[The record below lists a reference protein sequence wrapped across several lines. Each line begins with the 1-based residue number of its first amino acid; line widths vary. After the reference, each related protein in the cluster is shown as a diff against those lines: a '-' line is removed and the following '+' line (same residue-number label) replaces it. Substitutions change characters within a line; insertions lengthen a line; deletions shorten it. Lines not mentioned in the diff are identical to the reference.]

1 MFQQE
6 TGSRQLLSQAKLS
19 FEKGDFSASFKESRE
34 ILTRFPQ
41 KYGDQALY
49 IMGLIYADPE
59 YLYAKYEISIY
70 YFDRLVKEYP
80 KSALKSEAKIW
91 IGLLNQNMDYATR
104 VDNNNDQITSLKN
117 ELSSQKK
124 QINNL
129 LNQIKQL
136 KEIDLGI
143 EEKKE
148 RPYLKSDN
156 NTMSHFKGKILV
168 VDDDRNILEV
178 IKMRLV
184 SGGYQVTTTGNA
196 KEALNLAEQ
205 ARFDLL
211 VLDLKLD
218 EGDGISLMEDFH
230 QTNPNIPV
238 IILTAYG
245 TIKSAVNA
253 MKKGAYGYLT
263 KPFEGHELLLQI
275 DNCLEKKRLS
285 QEVESLRQLVKKK
298 YGFDNIIGKSEK
310 MKKVFEQVTLAAAT
324 DSNVYIEGKSGTGK
338 ELIAK
343 NLHVASNRK
352 DGPFIAVNCA
362 AIPDTLMESELF
374 GYEKGAFTGANKDKR
389 GLFAEASGGTFFL
402 DEISEM
408 SLSMQAKILRALEE
422 KEFYPV
428 GSRQTIKVDARIIAA
443 SNKNLEQEVEKG
455 LFREDL
461 FYRIHVIPIKLPPL
475 QERKEDIPLLSRHFL
490 QKYSK
495 EMGKD
500 VNGFSI
506 NAMQKLISYPWPGNI
521 RELENTIECAVAMTK
536 RNIIT
541 QDFILPSQE
550 SNPEGLISFKDAKE
564 NFEKNYLIQLF
575 ELTRGNVSK
584 AAKLAGKY
592 RADVY
597 ELIKK
602 YNLKITDFRNK

>member
-1 MFQQE
+1 M
-6 TGSRQLLSQAKLS
+6 
-19 FEKGDFSASFKESRE
+19 
-34 ILTRFPQ
+34 
-41 KYGDQALY
+41 
-49 IMGLIYADPE
+49 
-59 YLYAKYEISIY
+59 
-70 YFDRLVKEYP
+70 
-80 KSALKSEAKIW
+80 
-91 IGLLNQNMDYATR
+91 
-104 VDNNNDQITSLKN
+104 ND
-117 ELSSQKK
+117 
-124 QINNL
+124 
-129 LNQIKQL
+129 
-136 KEIDLGI
+136 
-143 EEKKE
+143 
-148 RPYLKSDN
+148 
-156 NTMSHFKGKILV
+156 FKGKILV
-168 VDDDRNILEV
+168 VDDDRNILQV

-184 SGGYQVTTTGNA
+184 SGGYHVTTTGNA
-196 KEALNLAEQ
+196 KEAVTLAEQ
-205 ARFDLL
+205 EPFDLL

-218 EGDGISLMEDFH
+218 EEDGISLMEDIH
-230 QTNPNIPV
+230 QINPNIPV

-285 QEVESLRQLVKKK
+285 REVMTLRQLVKKK

-310 MKKVFEQVTLAAAT
+310 MKKVFEQVTLAAET

-343 NLHVASNRK
+343 TLHVASNRK
-352 DGPFIAVNCA
+352 DGPFIALNCA

-374 GYEKGAFTGANKDKR
+374 GYEKGAFTGANKDKK

-408 SLSMQAKILRALEE
+408 SLSMQAKILRSLEE

-428 GSRQTIKVDARIIAA
+428 GGRQTVKVDARIIAA
-443 SNKNLEQEVEKG
+443 SNKNLEQEIEKG
-455 LFREDL
+455 RFREDL

-475 QERKEDIPLLSRHFL
+475 QERKEDIPILSRHFL
-490 QKYSK
+490 QKFSK

-500 VNGFSI
+500 INGFSL

-536 RNIIT
+536 RDIIT
-541 QDFILPSQE
+541 QDFILQSQE

>member
-1 MFQQE
+1 M
-6 TGSRQLLSQAKLS
+6 
-19 FEKGDFSASFKESRE
+19 
-34 ILTRFPQ
+34 
-41 KYGDQALY
+41 
-49 IMGLIYADPE
+49 
-59 YLYAKYEISIY
+59 
-70 YFDRLVKEYP
+70 
-80 KSALKSEAKIW
+80 
-91 IGLLNQNMDYATR
+91 
-104 VDNNNDQITSLKN
+104 VD
-117 ELSSQKK
+117 
-124 QINNL
+124 
-129 LNQIKQL
+129 
-136 KEIDLGI
+136 
-143 EEKKE
+143 
-148 RPYLKSDN
+148 
-156 NTMSHFKGKILV
+156 FKGKILV
-168 VDDDRNILEV
+168 VDDDRNILQV

-184 SGGYQVTTTGNA
+184 SGGYHVTTTGNA
-196 KEALNLAEQ
+196 KEALSLAKQEP
-205 ARFDLL
+205 FDLM

-218 EGDGISLMEDFH
+218 EEDGISLMEDIH
-230 QTNPNIPV
+230 HTNPNIPV

-285 QEVESLRQLVKKK
+285 QEVKSLRQLVKKK
-298 YGFDNIIGKSEK
+298 YGFDNIIGKSET
-310 MKKVFEQVTLAAAT
+310 MQKVFEQVTLAAAT

-343 NLHVASNRK
+343 TLHVASNRK
-352 DGPFIAVNCA
+352 DGPFIALNCA

-389 GLFAEASGGTFFL
+389 GLFAGASGGTFFL

-408 SLSMQAKILRALEE
+408 SLSMQAKILRSLEE

-428 GSRQTIKVDARIIAA
+428 GSRRTVKVDARIIAA
-443 SNKNLEQEVEKG
+443 SNKNLENEVEKG
-455 LFREDL
+455 RFREDL

-475 QERKEDIPLLSRHFL
+475 QERKEDIPILSRHFL
-490 QKYSK
+490 QKFSK

-500 VNGFSI
+500 INGFSL

-536 RNIIT
+536 RDIIT
-541 QDFILPSQE
+541 QDFILQSQE

-597 ELIKK
+597 ELVKK
-602 YNLKITDFRNK
+602 YNLKLTDFRNK

>member
-1 MFQQE
+1 M
-6 TGSRQLLSQAKLS
+6 
-19 FEKGDFSASFKESRE
+19 
-34 ILTRFPQ
+34 
-41 KYGDQALY
+41 
-49 IMGLIYADPE
+49 
-59 YLYAKYEISIY
+59 
-70 YFDRLVKEYP
+70 
-80 KSALKSEAKIW
+80 
-91 IGLLNQNMDYATR
+91 
-104 VDNNNDQITSLKN
+104 
-117 ELSSQKK
+117 
-124 QINNL
+124 
-129 LNQIKQL
+129 
-136 KEIDLGI
+136 
-143 EEKKE
+143 
-148 RPYLKSDN
+148 SD
-156 NTMSHFKGKILV
+156 SKGKILV
-168 VDDDRNILEV
+168 VDDDPNILQV

-184 SGGYQVTTTGNA
+184 SGGYQVTTTDHA
-196 KEALNLAEQ
+196 KGALNLAGQE
-205 ARFDLL
+205 RFDLL
-211 VLDLKLD
+211 VVDLKLD
-218 EGDGISLMEDFH
+218 GEDGISLMEDIH
-230 QTNPNIPV
+230 HINPNIPV

-275 DNCLEKKRLS
+275 DNCFEKRRLS
-285 QEVESLRQLVKKK
+285 REVKNLRQLVKKK

-343 NLHVASNRK
+343 TLHVASNRK

-374 GYEKGAFTGANKDKR
+374 GYEKGAFTGANKNKK
-389 GLFAEASGGTFFL
+389 GLFAESSGGTFFL

-428 GSRQTIKVDARIIAA
+428 GSRQTVKVDARIIAA
-443 SNKNLEQEVEKG
+443 SNKNLDQEVENG
-455 LFREDL
+455 RFREDL

-475 QERKEDIPLLSRHFL
+475 QERKEDIPILSRHFL
-490 QKYSK
+490 QKFSK
-495 EMGKD
+495 EMGKE
-500 VNGFSI
+500 VHGFSI

-521 RELENTIECAVAMTK
+521 RELENTIECAVAMTQ
-536 RNIIT
+536 RDIIT
-541 QDFILPSQE
+541 QELILQSQE
-550 SNPEGLISFKDAKE
+550 IDPEKLTSFKDAKE
-564 NFEKNYLIQLF
+564 NFEKNYLIQLL

-584 AAKLAGKY
+584 SAKLAGKY

-602 YNLKITDFRNK
+602 YNLKMTDFRNK

>member
-1 MFQQE
+1 
-6 TGSRQLLSQAKLS
+6 
-19 FEKGDFSASFKESRE
+19 
-34 ILTRFPQ
+34 
-41 KYGDQALY
+41 
-49 IMGLIYADPE
+49 
-59 YLYAKYEISIY
+59 
-70 YFDRLVKEYP
+70 
-80 KSALKSEAKIW
+80 
-91 IGLLNQNMDYATR
+91 
-104 VDNNNDQITSLKN
+104 
-117 ELSSQKK
+117 
-124 QINNL
+124 
-129 LNQIKQL
+129 
-136 KEIDLGI
+136 
-143 EEKKE
+143 
-148 RPYLKSDN
+148 
-156 NTMSHFKGKILV
+156 MSHFKGKILV
-168 VDDDRNILEV
+168 GDDDRNILEV

-253 MKKGAYGYLT
+253 MKKGAYVYLT

-536 RNIIT
+536 RDIIT